1 MPAPFSKAMEYWKP
15 EQPPPTTD
23 NRNPDGTGVCAA
35 MISLTLAMA
44 AGVRIGAEVLGCT
57 PGMVVVAI
65 CFISLY
71 LAIIT
76 KVLAGS
82 ARLFTIP
89 PNFWRNLQVRCFV
102 HRRSPQKKSHPPCQ
116 WVYNRAQ

>member
-35 MISLTLAMA
+35 MISLTLEIA
-44 AGVRIGAEVLGCT
+44 AGVRTGAEVLGCT
-57 PGMVVVAI
+57 SGAEVVAI

-71 LAIIT
+71 LPIIT
-76 KVLAGS
+76 KVATGP
-82 ARLFTIP
+82 ARLFRTP
-89 PNFWRNLQVRCFV
+89 SYLPNLQLRCLG
-102 HRRSPQKKSHPPCQ
+102 
-116 WVYNRAQ
+116 

>member
-35 MISLTLAMA
+35 MISLTLAIA
-44 AGVRIGAEVLGCT
+44 AGVRTGAEVLGCT
-57 PGMVVVAI
+57 PGAEVVAI

-76 KVLAGS
+76 KVPTGS
-82 ARLFTIP
+82 ARLFGP
-89 PNFWRNLQVRCFV
+89 RPYSPNLQLRCFG
-102 HRRSPQKKSHPPCQ
+102 HARSRNPLLPMGL
-116 WVYNRAQ
+116 